1 MYSSHALA
9 AAAGAVAVVAIV
21 FSLIAALIGIA
32 FYVFSS
38 LMFYKLAQKR
48 GVDHA
53 WLAWIPYGNLYLLGQ
68 IAGPMNLFGKLRIEK
83 TGLVLLLAPL
93 ALWAAT
99 LVLGMLALIPFLGI
113 IFGIIAG
120 VLSFVGPLALLVLN
134 LCVLYRI
141 YSPYLPKNTVLIY
154 TLVSIL
160 TVTIPFFIYSI
171 LKKEPISQPY
181 DFTF

>member
-1 MYSSHALA
+1 
-9 AAAGAVAVVAIV
+9 
-21 FSLIAALIGIA
+21 
-32 FYVFSS
+32 
-38 LMFYKLAQKR
+38 
-48 GVDHA
+48 
-53 WLAWIPYGNLYLLGQ
+53 
-68 IAGPMNLFGKLRIEK
+68 MNLFGKLRIEK

-141 YSPYLPKNTVLIY
+141 YSPYLPKNTVLVY

-160 TVTIPFFIYSI
+160 TVIIPFFIYSI

>member
-1 MYSSHALA
+1 MKKQALSC
-9 AAAGAVAVVAIV
+9 
-21 FSLIAALIGIA
+21 F
-32 FYVFSS
+32 
-38 LMFYKLAQKR
+38 
-48 GVDHA
+48 
-53 WLAWIPYGNLYLLGQ
+53 
-68 IAGPMNLFGKLRIEK
+68 
-83 TGLVLLLAPL
+83 LAPL
-93 ALWAAT
+93 ALWAET

-141 YSPYLPKNTVLIY
+141 YSPYLPKNTVLVY

-160 TVTIPFFIYSI
+160 TVIIPFFIYSI